1 MIKVSNKR
9 VAIFD
14 KSIEKTV
21 TCLRRPPYHWNRMIN
36 ITTDSQKNT
45 YTAYNIGKA
54 FYPNEEVKVNFAE
67 NGWKPADV
75 YLMLEKETGK
85 SLPWGMLTGVRPTKL
100 SMEKVQEGMSR
111 ADFITWFSEN
121 RFVSEEKAALAYDV
135 AQREWML
142 VKELMEK
149 ATHQNGE
156 DLSIEATS
164 QNPADATGQLKITDT
179 YSLYVNIP
187 FCPTI
192 CTYCSFSSGAIADY
206 VNVIDDYLDC
216 VIKELDAIARL
227 CKEKKLLTVY
237 IGGGT
242 PTTLTAPQLERLLKH
257 IQKTFLTSEAYDAEI
272 ANKQNT
278 CSQMEFTLEAGRP
291 DTITREKLEVAKK
304 YGVTRISV
312 NPQTMQDETLKRI
325 GRKHEAGKIKEAME
339 LARSCGFDNIN
350 MDLIMGLPQEGTKEA
365 ADTLEKV
372 AALKPDC
379 LTVHSLSI
387 KRTAE
392 MAKQTT
398 EAETVEEMLKLGA
411 ETAKNM
417 GMKPYYLY
425 RQKGIAGNFEN
436 TGYAAPGK
444 ECLYN
449 ILIMEEIHSIL
460 AVGAGASTKLV
471 LDKAVPNPNR
481 GNHALT
487 KILRCENVS
496 NISEYIS
503 RIDEMIE
510 RKEKLYL
517 IDNTIM

>member
-1 MIKVSNKR
+1 MIQ
-9 VAIFD
+9 
-14 KSIEKTV
+14 
-21 TCLRRPPYHWNRMIN
+21 

-54 FYPNEEVKVNFAE
+54 FYPEEEVKVDFAE
-67 NGWKPADV
+67 DGCKPADV
-75 YLMLEKETGK
+75 YLMLRKETGRD
-85 SLPWGMLTGVRPTKL
+85 LPWGMLTGVRPTKL
-100 SMEKVQEGMSR
+100 SMEKVLEGMER
-111 ADFITWFSEN
+111 EEFIQWFREN
-121 RFVSEEKAALAYDV
+121 RFVSEEKAGLAYDV
-135 AQREWML
+135 ACREWQL
-142 VKELMEK
+142 IKNLISKVYSDVDLIKEDEK
-149 ATHQNGE
+149 LLA
-156 DLSIEATS
+156 
-164 QNPADATGQLKITDT
+164 KITDT

-206 VNVIDDYLDC
+206 VNIIDDYLDC
-216 VIKELDAIARL
+216 VIKELDATAKL
-227 CKEKKLLTVY
+227 CKEKKLLTIY

-242 PTTLTAPQLERLLKH
+242 PTTLTAAQLERLLGH
-257 IQKTFLTSEAYDAEI
+257 IQKTFLTVLSDGAVKKADP
-272 ANKQNT
+272 QND
-278 CSQMEFTLEAGRP
+278 CSQIEFTLEAGRP
-291 DTITREKLEVAKK
+291 DTITKEKLEVAKK
-304 YGVTRISV
+304 YGVTRISI
-312 NPQTMQDETLKRI
+312 NPQTMQDETLKLI
-325 GRKHEAGKIKEAME
+325 GRKHEAGKIKEAMK

-350 MDLIMGLPQEGTKEA
+350 MDLIMGLPQEGPAEA
-365 ADTLEKV
+365 VDTLMKV
-372 AALKPDC
+372 ATLKPDC

-398 EAETVEEMLKLGA
+398 AAETVEKMLKLGA
-411 ETAKNM
+411 ETAKAM
-417 GMKPYYLY
+417 GMEPYYLY

-436 TGYAAPGK
+436 TGYATAGK

-471 LDKAVPNPNR
+471 LGKPIPNPNR

-496 NISEYIS
+496 NISEYIA

-510 RKEKLYL
+510 RKEKMYL
-517 IDNTIM
+517 IDNTKV

>member
-1 MIKVSNKR
+1 MIQ
-9 VAIFD
+9 
-14 KSIEKTV
+14 
-21 TCLRRPPYHWNRMIN
+21 
-36 ITTDSQKNT
+36 ITTDCQKNT

-54 FYPNEEVKVNFAE
+54 FYPEEEVKVNFAE
-67 NGWKPADV
+67 DGLKPEDV
-75 YLMLEKETGK
+75 YLMLRKKTGRD
-85 SLPWGMLTGVRPTKL
+85 LPWGMLTGVRPTKL
-100 SMEKVQEGMSR
+100 SMEKVLEGMR
-111 ADFITWFSEN
+111 REEFIQWFREN
-121 RFVSEEKAALAYDV
+121 RFVSEEKAGLAYDV
-135 AQREWML
+135 AQREWKL
-142 VKELMEK
+142 VKDL
-149 ATHQNGE
+149 ATKVLGN
-156 DLSIEATS
+156 DTS
-164 QNPADATGQLKITDT
+164 VSITDT

-206 VNVIDDYLDC
+206 VNVVDDYLDC
-216 VIKELDAIARL
+216 VMKELDATAQL
-227 CKEKKLLTVY
+227 CKEKKLLTIY

-242 PTTLTAPQLERLLKH
+242 PTTMTAVQLECLLGH
-257 IQKTFLTSEAYDAEI
+257 INELLLRGNSKI
-272 ANKQNT
+272 
-278 CSQMEFTLEAGRP
+278 EFTLEAGRP
-291 DTITREKLEVAKK
+291 DTITKEKLDVAKK
-304 YGVTRISV
+304 YGVTRISI
-312 NPQTMQDETLKRI
+312 NPQTMQDATLKLI

-350 MDLIMGLPQEGTKEA
+350 MDLIMGLPQEGLAEA
-365 ADTLEKV
+365 IDTLEKV

-398 EAETVEEMLKLGA
+398 AAETVEEMLKQGA
-411 ETAKNM
+411 ETAKAM
-417 GMKPYYLY
+417 GMESYYLY

-436 TGYAAPGK
+436 TGYAISGK

-471 LDKAVPNPNR
+471 LEHPVPNPNR

-496 NISEYIS
+496 NISEYIA
-503 RIDEMIE
+503 RTDEMIK
-510 RKEKLYL
+510 RKENLYL
-517 IDNTIM
+517 IDNTKV

>member
-1 MIKVSNKR
+1 MIQ
-9 VAIFD
+9 
-14 KSIEKTV
+14 
-21 TCLRRPPYHWNRMIN
+21 

-54 FYPNEEVKVNFAE
+54 FYPEEEVKVNFAE
-67 NGWKPADV
+67 DGYKPADV
-75 YLMLEKETGK
+75 YLMLQKETGRD
-85 SLPWGMLTGVRPTKL
+85 LPWGMLTGVRPTKL
-100 SMEKVQEGMSR
+100 SMEKVQEGMGR
-111 ADFITWFSEN
+111 EEFIRWFREN
-121 RFVSEEKAALAYDV
+121 RFVSEEKAGLAYDV
-135 AQREWML
+135 AKREWKL
-142 VKELMEK
+142 VKDLAEK
-149 ATHQNGE
+149 VLG
-156 DLSIEATS
+156 
-164 QNPADATGQLKITDT
+164 ADSSDKITDT

-216 VIKELDAIARL
+216 VIKELDATAAL
-227 CKEKKLLTVY
+227 CKEKKLLTIY

-242 PTTLTAPQLERLLKH
+242 PTTLTAAQLERLLKH
-257 IQKTFLTSEAYDAEI
+257 INEVFI
-272 ANKQNT
+272 PRN
-278 CSQMEFTLEAGRP
+278 SQIEFTLEAGRP
-291 DTITREKLEVAKK
+291 DTITKEKLEVAKK
-304 YGVTRISV
+304 YGVTRISI

-339 LARSCGFDNIN
+339 LARACGFDNIN
-350 MDLIMGLPQEGTKEA
+350 MDLIMGLPQEGPEEA
-365 ADTLEKV
+365 KDTLEKV
-372 AALKPDC
+372 AAMKPDC

-398 EAETVEEMLKLGA
+398 AAETVEEMLKLGA
-411 ETAKNM
+411 ETAKAM
-417 GMKPYYLY
+417 DMEPYYLY

-436 TGYAAPGK
+436 TGYATPGK

-471 LDKAVPNPNR
+471 LKHAVPNPNR

-496 NISEYIS
+496 NISEYIA

-510 RKEKLYL
+510 RKENLYL
-517 IDNTIM
+517 IDNTKV